1 MLRKL
6 IRHEMTATA
15 RIMLPML
22 LIVLLAAVGGN
33 LSTYQLLE
41 TDNGFFN
48 AIGVLLLIGFVLS
61 IFAACM
67 LSFVLMIQRFY
78 KNLLGDEGYLMMTL
92 PVTVHEHIASKLIAS
107 VIWFA
112 LTGLTVFLSIFI
124 LLFQAEPAMAFIR
137 EVAEIFG
144 VVLRYQYGWHAL
156 VMGVELIL
164 IFAAGMAAMCLCI
177 YAAMAIG
184 HSFTSR
190 KTLLSFA
197 AYFLMQ
203 FVWNLAQQSV
213 VSLLGR
219 MGAIDSFSAWMERS
233 MTHTALAN
241 GTLLITPA
249 LTAVHLVLLG
259 ALAIILLNALVFEWI
274 TAYFMKNRLNLT

>member
-15 RIMLPML
+15 RVMLPML

-33 LSTYQLLE
+33 LSTHQLLE

-48 AIGVLLLIGFVLS
+48 AVGVLLLMGFVLS
-61 IFAACM
+61 IFAACI
-67 LSFVLMIQRFY
+67 LSFVLMIWRVN

-92 PVTVHEHIASKLIAS
+92 PVTVHEHIAGKLIAA

-124 LLFQAEPAMAFIR
+124 LLFQAEPAMRFIR

-144 VVLRYQYGWHAL
+144 VVIRHQYGWHAL
-156 VMGVELIL
+156 VMGFELL
-164 IFAAGMAAMCLCI
+164 LLLAAGMAAMCLCI

-203 FVWNLAQQSV
+203 FGFNLIQQGV
-213 VSLLGR
+213 VSLLHR
-219 MGAIDSFSAWMERS
+219 LGAIDSFFEMG
-233 MTHTALAN
+233 
-241 GTLLITPA
+241 GTSLIS
-249 LTAVHLVLLG
+249 
-259 ALAIILLNALVFEWI
+259 
-274 TAYFMKNRLNLT
+274 K

>member
-41 TDNGFFN
+41 ADNGFLS
-48 AIGVLLLIGFVLS
+48 AIGVLLLMGFVLS
-61 IFAACM
+61 IFAACI
-67 LSFVLMIQRFY
+67 LSFVLMIRRFY
-78 KNLLGDEGYLMMTL
+78 KNLLSDEGYLMMTL
-92 PVTVHEHIASKLIAS
+92 PVTVHEHIVGKLIVS
-107 VIWFA
+107 VVWFA

-124 LLFQAEPAMAFIR
+124 LLFQAEPAMRFIR

-144 VVLRYQYGWHAL
+144 VVIRYQYGWHAL
-156 VMGVELIL
+156 VMGVELLL
-164 IFAAGMAAMCLCI
+164 IFAAGTASMCLGI

-203 FVWNLAQQSV
+203 FGFNVVQQGV
-213 VSLLGR
+213 VSLFDR
-219 MGAIDSFSAWMERS
+219 MGAIDSFLAWMERS
-233 MTHTALAN
+233 MTQTALAD
-241 GTLLITPA
+241 GTMLITPA

-259 ALAIILLNALVFEWI
+259 ALAITLIDALIFELI
-274 TAYFMKNRLNLT
+274 TAYFMKNRLNLA